1 MEASL
6 ENPMVKTYT
15 LQEFLALLS
24 DDVACELI
32 DGQAVPKM
40 SPKLFHSAV
49 QTALLVLLGSWGLGR
64 GRVYPEWAVILQ
76 RNGRD
81 WVPVPDLTFVS
92 YKRLPQDWMLDE
104 ACPVRPELVTEII
117 SPAQTFGQMA
127 AKATDYLNAGVLRVW
142 IVDTQARSIT
152 VFYPDS
158 PPQTYTSERQIA
170 GDEVLDGL
178 ILTPEQVF
186 RQAGLPER

>member
-6 ENPMVKTYT
+6 EVIVKTYT
-15 LQEFLALLS
+15 LQEFLALPS
-24 DDVACELI
+24 DDAACELI
-32 DGQAVPKM
+32 EGQAIPKM

-49 QTALLVLLGSWGLGR
+49 QKALLALVESWSLGR

-76 RNGRD
+76 RNDRD
-81 WVPVPDLTFVS
+81 WVPVPDLIFVS
-92 YKRLPQDWMLDE
+92 YARLPQDWMLDE
-104 ACPVRPELVTEII
+104 ACPVRPELVIEII
-117 SPAQTFGQMA
+117 SPGQTFGKMT
-127 AKATDYLNAGVLRVW
+127 AKATDYLKAGILRVW

-170 GDEVLDGL
+170 GDEVLDGP